1 MSFPSKEQKAVIDH
15 RGRPLIVIAAP
26 GTGKTRTI
34 VERMI
39 NLLIEDPNREVSFIT
54 FTRTSR
60 RDTDKKVKKEVGQ
73 DVFDDTKVHFE
84 FPRISTLH
92 TYAKSIVHKYA
103 SLIKR
108 DSKFSILI
116 KDRNEHKL
124 LLDELID
131 DLSLDIS
138 VERLD
143 LDITHYQCTDLF
155 LTDCPIPGDKR
166 QEVLEYLDR
175 LFRFYG
181 TFDLEG
187 IIKYACDILEKE
199 KVNFPPVFLQIDE
212 YQDLNPIDQKL
223 IDLLSSTGGSE
234 IIAVGDDAQSIYHFR
249 YAYLEGIRERWRSTK
264 WETVCFLDCHRL
276 PPHILRASQALILG
290 ENYLGSQVN
299 IPDDN
304 GQRIL
309 TLQCTKSD
317 IQIKA
322 VASLIKEM
330 LGKGTNKKGEPLAYS
345 DFMILCPAVNFVKTV
360 ALSLEKEYSLP
371 TKLKEKTH
379 IPDDCWRLLLVL
391 KMLNSSDSLA
401 LRQWLG
407 IIGLQPKE
415 ITEIRRKAMQNGE
428 SLYNYCAKLENTTI
442 KEIFINLDR
451 LNKVV
456 DNIDEFHEALKK
468 FPYLSAQEALFSGAN
483 ITINEATQKPYS
495 VSLIIKC
502 IHEKFGLLDTEDEIT
517 EESKILVTTMY
528 SAKGLEA
535 EFVFVMWLNDT
546 FMPMPNHDIKE
557 ELRVLYVAL
566 TRAKQDVIL
575 TFHERYEN
583 PSYLGVEAMSP
594 FLKKISSHL
603 EIKKITKDNCKK
615 YLENYL
621 FLHK

>member
-39 NLLIEDPNREVSFIT
+39 KLLIEDPNREVSFIT

-73 DVFDDTKVHFE
+73 DVFDNTKVHFE

-124 LLDELID
+124 LLAELID
-131 DLSLDIS
+131 DLKLDIS
-138 VERLD
+138 VDRLD
-143 LDITHYQCTDLF
+143 LDITHYQCTNSF
-155 LTDCPIPGDKR
+155 LTDCPIPSDKR

-175 LFRFYG
+175 LFRFYN

-187 IIKYACDILEKE
+187 IVKYACVILEKE
-199 KVNFPPVFLQIDE
+199 QVSFPPVFLQIDE
-212 YQDLNPIDQKL
+212 YQDLNPMDQKL
-223 IDLLSSTGGSE
+223 IDLLSSSDGSE
-234 IIAVGDDAQSIYHFR
+234 IVVVGDDAQSIYYFR
-249 YAYLEGIRERWRSTK
+249 HARPEGIREHWESEK
-264 WETVCFLDCHRL
+264 WEKVCFPDSYRL
-276 PPHILRASQALILG
+276 PPHILRASQALISG
-290 ENYLGSQVN
+290 ENYLGSRVN
-299 IPDDN
+299 IPADN

-322 VASLIKEM
+322 IASLIKEM
-330 LGKGTNKKGEPLAYS
+330 MEKRTNREGKPLTHN
-345 DFMILCPAVNFVKTV
+345 DFMILCPTLNFVKAV
-360 ALSLEKEYSLP
+360 ASSLETDFSLP
-371 TKLKEKTH
+371 TKLKEKVY
-379 IPDDCWRLLLVL
+379 IPDDHWRLLLVL

-401 LRQWLG
+401 LRQWLR

-415 ITEIRRKAMQNGE
+415 ITEIRRKAMEDGE
-428 SLYNYCAKLENTTI
+428 SLYDYCSTLETFDI
-442 KEIFINLDR
+442 KEIFCSLDR
-451 LNKVV
+451 LNKVI
-456 DNIDEFHEALKK
+456 DNIDEFREGLKQ
-468 FPYLSAQEALFSGAN
+468 FPHLSVDETLFSEVN
-483 ITINEATQKPYS
+483 ITINEATQKPNS
-495 VSLIIKC
+495 IGSIIKF
-502 IHEKFGLLDTEDEIT
+502 IHEKFGLLDPEDEIPK
-517 EESKILVTTMY
+517 EDKILVTTMY

-546 FMPMPNHDIKE
+546 FMPARHRNLHE

-575 TFHERYEN
+575 SFHERYEK
-583 PSYLGVEAMSP
+583 PKYLTVAAMSP
-594 FLKKISSHL
+594 FLKKIRSYL
-603 EIKKITKDNCKK
+603 EIKRITKDNFK
-615 YLENYL
+615 
-621 FLHK
+621 

>member
-15 RGRPLIVIAAP
+15 KGKPLIVIAAP

-39 NLLIEDPNREVSFIT
+39 KLLIEDPNREVSFIT

-73 DVFDDTKVHFE
+73 DVFDERKVHFE

-103 SLIKR
+103 FAIER
-108 DSKFSILI
+108 DSNFSILI

-124 LLDELID
+124 LLTELID
-131 DLSLDIS
+131 DLRLDIT

-143 LDITHYQCTDLF
+143 LDITHYQCTNYF

-166 QEVLEYLDR
+166 QEVLEYLGR
-175 LFRFYG
+175 LFKFYN

-187 IIKYACDILEKE
+187 IVKYACTILEKE
-199 KVNFPPVFLQIDE
+199 QASFPLVFLQIDE
-212 YQDLNPIDQKL
+212 YQDLNPMDQKL
-223 IDLLSSTGGSE
+223 IDLLSSTSGSE
-234 IIAVGDDAQSIYHFR
+234 IVVVGDDAQSIYYFR
-249 YAYLEGIRERWRSTK
+249 HAHPEGIREHWESEK
-264 WETVCFLDCHRL
+264 WEKVCFFDCHRL
-276 PPHILRASQALILG
+276 PPHILRASQALISG

-299 IPDDN
+299 IPADN

-317 IQIKA
+317 IQIEA

-330 LGKGTNKKGEPLAYS
+330 LKKRTNRKGEPLTYN
-345 DFMILCPAVNFVKTV
+345 DFMILCPTLNFVKAV
-360 ALSLEKEYSLP
+360 ASSFETEFSLP
-371 TKLKEKTH
+371 TKLKEKVY
-379 IPDDCWRLLLVL
+379 IPDDHWRLLLVL

-401 LRQWLG
+401 LRQWLR
-407 IIGLQPKE
+407 IIGLQAKE
-415 ITEIRRKAMQNGE
+415 ITEIRRKAMESGE
-428 SLYNYCAKLENTTI
+428 SLYDYCAQLKTPAI
-442 KEIFINLDR
+442 KEIYANLNR
-451 LNKVV
+451 LNETI
-456 DNIDEFHEALKK
+456 DNIDEFREALKS
-468 FPYLSAQEALFSGAN
+468 FPRLSVQETLFSEVN
-483 ITINEATQKPYS
+483 ITINKVTQKPYS
-495 VSLIIKC
+495 IGSIIKF
-502 IHEKFGLLDTEDEIT
+502 IHEKFGLLDPEDKMP
-517 EESKILVTTMY
+517 EEDKVLVTTIY

-546 FMPMPNHDIKE
+546 FMPAPKRDVRE

-575 TFHERYEN
+575 TFHERYEK
-583 PSYLGVEAMSP
+583 PLYLRAEAMSP
-594 FLKKISSHL
+594 FLKKIHSHL
-603 EIKKITKDNCKK
+603 EIRRITKDN
-615 YLENYL
+615 LN
-621 FLHK
+621 